1 MKKFFKVLLLLL
13 LIGSFAG
20 GFYYLYAKSQKP
32 KEVFKTSTPI
42 VTNIYKK
49 TVATGSVTPRK
60 EIFIKPQVS
69 GIIEKIYV
77 EAGHMIK
84 AGDVIAKVRII
95 ANMLSLNEA
104 ESRLNRAK
112 LAFENAQQDYD
123 RNKQL
128 FDQGVVPK
136 SDFQRYDLAL
146 KNAKEE
152 VETSE
157 SNLELIKN
165 GVAKR
170 SGQATNTL
178 IRSTITG
185 MLLDVPVKE
194 GSSVIESN
202 NFNEGT
208 TIASVADMGE
218 MIFDGKVDESEV
230 GKIQTGMD
238 LYLTVGAIDNKKF
251 NAKLEYIAPKGVTEN
266 GAIQFQIKAAITIDT
281 NAFLRAGY
289 SGNADI
295 ILQKKDS
302 VLAIP
307 ESLITFSHDSAY
319 VEVETQPQ
327 VFEQRMIKTGL
338 SDGIN
343 IEVLSGISKTDKL
356 KMPQTF
362 DDEGKEK

>member
-1 MKKFFKVLLLLL
+1 MKKFFKILFLLI

-20 GFYYLYAKSQKP
+20 GFYYLYAKSKKP
-32 KEVFKTSTPI
+32 KEIFKTSTPLI
-42 VTNIYKK
+42 TNIAKK

-69 GIIEKIYV
+69 GIVEKIYV
-77 EAGHMIK
+77 EAGKMIK

-95 ANMLSLNEA
+95 PNMLNLNDA
-104 ESRLNRAK
+104 ESRLNRAN
-112 LAFENAQQDYD
+112 LSYENAKQDFD

-128 FDQGVVPK
+128 YDQGVVPK
-136 SDFQRYDLAL
+136 ADFQRYELAL

-157 SNLELIKN
+157 NNLQLIKN
-165 GVAKR
+165 GVAAR
-170 SGQATNTL
+170 TGQATNTL
-178 IRSTITG
+178 IRSTISG

-230 GKIQTGMD
+230 GKINSGMD
-238 LYLTVGAIDNKKF
+238 LILTVGAIDNKKF
-251 NAKLEYIAPKGVTEN
+251 NAKLEYIAPKGITEN
-266 GAIQFQIKAAITIDT
+266 GAIQFQIKAAIQIDT
-281 NAFLRAGY
+281 SAFLRAGY

-295 ILQKKDS
+295 ILEKKDS
-302 VLAIP
+302 VMAIP
-307 ESLITFSHDSAY
+307 ESLITFSNDSAY
-319 VEVETQPQ
+319 VEVETSPQ
-327 VFEQRMIKTGL
+327 VFEKRLIKTGL

-343 IEVLSGISKTDKL
+343 IEVLSGISKTDKI
-356 KMPQTF
+356 KNPQTV
-362 DDEGKEK
+362 DDHGNAN